1 MGEFGW
7 AVGVGI
13 IILAVSV
20 GRAVRALSRG
30 FADRGVRDQAAGR
43 AADPELRAEVDEMQR
58 RLTELEE
65 RLDFTERL
73 LAKHRDSERLAPP
86 GPKEAR
92 NRGG

>member
-7 AVGVGI
+7 AIGVGI

-30 FADRGVRDQAAGR
+30 FADRAVRGQAAGS
-43 AADPELRAEVDEMQR
+43 AADPELRAEVDGMQR

-86 GPKEAR
+86 GPMEAR